1 MKLIL
6 ENWRQYLK
14 EQAELSPESKIY
26 CDMDGVLVNFADYTI
41 GLVNKLIAGKD
52 IPWSAEQTRGYRKRL
67 KRIHNRLGP
76 DFRVTDE
83 KQLKKEPEIKSF
95 MFGVIGTNPG
105 EFYKRMSP
113 YQDGINELW
122 PALKATGRD
131 VYILS
136 AAVPA
141 RAEGAKTSEEGK
153 TEWVQEHGLDPV
165 KTIVVQADR
174 EANTAQK
181 KAAYANLNG
190 IPNILIDDKPE
201 NINDWTSAGGIGIL
215 HKPGGSAATIQQL
228 GALFNETNT

>member
-14 EQAELSPESKIY
+14 EQTELSPESKIY
-26 CDMDGVLVNFADYTI
+26 CDMDGVLVNFADYTMT
-41 GLVNKLIAGKD
+41 LVNDLIAGGD
-52 IPWSAEQTRGYRKRL
+52 IPWGAKQTKGYRKRL
-67 KRIHNRLGP
+67 RQIHNRLGP

-83 KQLKKEPEIKSF
+83 KQLKDVKEIKNF

-105 EFYKRMSP
+105 KFYLGMP
-113 YQDGINELW
+113 PLDDGISELW

-141 RAEGAKTSEEGK
+141 RAERAMTSEQGK
-153 TEWVQEHGLDPV
+153 TEWVQKHGLDPIE
-165 KTIVVQADR
+165 TIVVQGDS
-174 EANTAQK
+174 ETSTAQK
-181 KAAYANLNG
+181 KAAYANVNE

-201 NINDWTSAGGIGIL
+201 NINDWTSAGGRGIL
-215 HKPGGSAATIQQL
+215 HKPRESKVTIQQL
-228 GALFNETNT
+228 GALFDETNT